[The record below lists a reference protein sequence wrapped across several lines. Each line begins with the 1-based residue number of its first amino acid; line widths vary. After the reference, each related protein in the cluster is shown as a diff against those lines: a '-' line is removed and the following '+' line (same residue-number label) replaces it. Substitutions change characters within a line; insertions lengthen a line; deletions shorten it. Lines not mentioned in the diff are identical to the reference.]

1 MRGLVQAWAAK
12 NSAVT
17 GAVRYPLSPVVLQS
31 PSCIACAVA
40 HFRLAIAPSQVILLF
55 CNLSSRFQAS
65 LRVSF
70 VLGALALL
78 IICVRSRPELPLHR
92 ARSH

>member
-1 MRGLVQAWAAK
+1 MRRLVHAWAK
-12 NSAVT
+12 KSFVT
-17 GAVRYPLSPVVLQS
+17 GALRYPLSPVVVQS
-31 PSCIACAVA
+31 PRCIECAVA
-40 HFRLAIAPSQVILLF
+40 HLRLAIALPQAIVLF